1 MFFYVH
7 WDGYALETDEPT
19 WILAENLTGTD
30 WAHRDLHKSIL
41 GRYTAANADCDYTA
55 VMEAKPP
62 PSDATSRSDTDVSSA
77 DSGLND
83 GTDSES
89 AGTDAGSDGGA

>member
-62 PSDATSRSDTDVSSA
+62 PSDDTSRSGTDVSSA